1 MKSPQSPPKCRG
13 FICVIS
19 ASAAPLPS
27 PSSALQSMLYRDSI
41 NPTFPRWYLRHS
53 GFPQKL
59 ICPDNRPKD
68 WSPGITWQIPFK
80 LSTIINRKLITTVL
94 KDHTEAGARAEA
106 LGVDPRMPP
115 ITEPAALTPDRK
127 MSPLIYAGLNIPALG
142 RAHCSSKGRF

>member
-1 MKSPQSPPKCRG
+1 MGIDVIKKNVKVPPKLTQSAGALFVLFLPSRSRSPPP
-13 FICVIS
+13 
-19 ASAAPLPS
+19 AA
-27 PSSALQSMLYRDSI
+27 ALQSLLYRDSI

-94 KDHTEAGARAEA
+94 KDHTEEGPRVES
-106 LGVDPRMPP
+106 LGVDLRY
-115 ITEPAALTPDRK
+115 LR
-127 MSPLIYAGLNIPALG
+127 
-142 RAHCSSKGRF
+142 

>member
-1 MKSPQSPPKCRG
+1 MGIDAIKKNVKVPPKLTQSAGALFVLFLPSRSRSPPP
-13 FICVIS
+13 
-19 ASAAPLPS
+19 AA
-27 PSSALQSMLYRDSI
+27 ALQSLLYRDSI

-94 KDHTEAGARAEA
+94 KDHTEEGPRVES
-106 LGVDPRMPP
+106 LGVDLRY
-115 ITEPAALTPDRK
+115 LR
-127 MSPLIYAGLNIPALG
+127 
-142 RAHCSSKGRF
+142 

>member
-1 MKSPQSPPKCRG
+1 MLFLPSKSRSPPP
-13 FICVIS
+13 
-19 ASAAPLPS
+19 AA
-27 PSSALQSMLYRDSI
+27 ALQSLLYRDSI

-94 KDHTEAGARAEA
+94 KDHTEEGPRAES
-106 LGVDPRMPP
+106 LGEDLQIPP
-115 ITEPAALTPDRK
+115 TTRSFVLRRK
-127 MSPLIYAGLNIPALG
+127 RSALIYAPFNITAPG
-142 RAHCSSKGRF
+142 RTNLV